1 MKKGSLFLLAA
12 AALVLLSGCNMPG
25 GTSAEQVQTAAAQT
39 VSANLTQSALLTP
52 SATNTPLPTATLE
65 ATSTPA
71 VTNTPAS
78 TATTGG
84 GPTGGCDVVQFVSDV
99 TVPDGEAHAP
109 DTEFVKTW
117 RLRNAGTCSWTPSYA
132 LIFVSGNAMGGPA
145 AQNLTDTVVP
155 GSTIDISVTLTAPHE
170 NGDYTGYWALRN
182 AASQTFGSFFVKI
195 EVTADGTSGGGDGTT
210 TLNASNVGQV
220 DANGTIGAA
229 AHTGANSGTGVRG
242 FVSFNISAIPADA
255 TIEEV
260 EVDFTGF
267 DTVGNPFASMG
278 CLQAYAGHFFPL
290 TAAEYNATGSG
301 PDAEWCSIS
310 ELDTVYVIDGVK
322 DRLQAA
328 LGSGVLEYQL
338 RFSGAPTGS
347 GLVRFLGGGLKLIVT
362 YTEP

>member
-12 AALVLLSGCNMPG
+12 AAMVLLSSCNLPG

-84 GPTGGCDVVQFVSDV
+84 GPTGGCDVVQFVADV
-99 TVPDGEAHAP
+99 TVPDGEGHAP

-117 RLRNAGTCSWTPSYA
+117 RLRNAGTCSWLPSYA
-132 LIFVSGNAMGGPA
+132 LVFVSGNAMGGPA

-182 AASQTFGSFFVKI
+182 AASQTFGSFWLKI
-195 EVTADGTSGGGDGTT
+195 SVTADGTSGGPGVT
-210 TLNASNVGQV
+210 TLNASAVGQV

-229 AHTGANSGTGVRG
+229 AHAGANSGTGVRG
-242 FVSFNISAIPADA
+242 FVSFNISAIPAGA

-278 CLQAYAGHFFPL
+278 CLQAYAGSFFPL
-290 TAAEYNATGSG
+290 DAGDYSASGSG

-310 ELDTVYVIDGVK
+310 ELDTVFVIDGVK

-328 LGSGVLEYQL
+328 LGSSTVLEYQL
-338 RFSGAPTGS
+338 RFSGAPSGS
-347 GLVRFLGGGLKLIVT
+347 SLVRFLGGGLKLIVT
-362 YTEP
+362 YSEP